1 MSNIQINSY
10 NIIPIPKLFNSDL
23 TTTDYWVFNDPSMGS
38 IDTPSTE
45 INFDSRSD
53 GTNNWY
59 GIDLEQAGIFGTGN
73 LSQTDFD
80 CRWNQLS
87 NTTGQYAGW
96 LHNYSGFSS
105 TSQAEGYDTAQ
116 HALCTNFDNGQM
128 YTGAVT
134 NATWSAG
141 NDSYTVSFAVGVRYY
156 YELKLRGGDTLTLSN
171 FTDSSYSTVSGTSV
185 TTGTAVTNA
194 MAEHMRYWKMGNYV
208 GGAGGAAFPI
218 DLQAPFSFYNGIR
231 P

>member
-59 GIDLEQAGIFGTGN
+59 GIDLEQAGIFGAGN

-87 NTTGQYAGW
+87 NTTGQYA
-96 LHNYSGFSS
+96 
-105 TSQAEGYDTAQ
+105 
-116 HALCTNFDNGQM
+116 
-128 YTGAVT
+128 
-134 NATWSAG
+134 
-141 NDSYTVSFAVGVRYY
+141 
-156 YELKLRGGDTLTLSN
+156 GGDTLTLSN

-208 GGAGGAAFPI
+208 GGAGGTSFPI